1 MISKAKKYE
10 LYKPKKFLGQNFLV
24 DENVAKKIVRSLDI
38 SEYDTIVEIG
48 PGQHALTKHLAGMT
62 NNFYA
67 VELDK
72 SIYEKLQTEYD
83 GKINL
88 IHKDFLKTDL
98 LNDFGSEVVS
108 GKKIKII
115 GNIPYNITTEIL
127 FKLFAQSEL
136 IESAVLMMQKEVAKR
151 LVSEP
156 NTKDYGILAVQTQFY
171 ARSELLFHVP
181 PTAFFPKPN
190 VTSSVV
196 KFHFDKDTSGLKD
209 KILFKEIVRES
220 FGQRR
225 KTMRNSLKKFMER
238 YEINE
243 NDVKGFDFTRRPEN
257 LKPGEFVELSNV
269 VSQFLS
275 EKNET
280 KN

>member
-24 DENVAKKIVRSLDI
+24 DENIAKKIVRSLDI
-38 SEYDTIVEIG
+38 SENDTVVEIG
-48 PGQHALTKHLAGMT
+48 PGQQALTKHLTGLT
-62 NNFYA
+62 KNFYA

-72 SIYEKLQTEYD
+72 SIYEKLQTEHE

-98 LNDFGSEVVS
+98 EKDFGILPDSNA
-108 GKKIKII
+108 KLKII

-127 FKLFAQSEL
+127 FKLFSQSGL
-136 IESAVLMMQKEVAKR
+136 IESAVLMMQREVAKR
-151 LVSEP
+151 LVSAP
-156 NTKDYGILAVQTQFY
+156 DTKDYGILAVQSQFY
-171 ARSELLFHVP
+171 TRSELLFHVP

-209 KILFKEIVRES
+209 KVLFKEIVRES

-238 YEINE
+238 YELNE
-243 NDVKGFDFTRRPEN
+243 NEITGFDFTRRPEN
-257 LKPGEFVELSNV
+257 LKPSEFIALSNT
-269 VSQFLS
+269 VSRLLS
-275 EKNET
+275 EKSDE
-280 KN
+280 